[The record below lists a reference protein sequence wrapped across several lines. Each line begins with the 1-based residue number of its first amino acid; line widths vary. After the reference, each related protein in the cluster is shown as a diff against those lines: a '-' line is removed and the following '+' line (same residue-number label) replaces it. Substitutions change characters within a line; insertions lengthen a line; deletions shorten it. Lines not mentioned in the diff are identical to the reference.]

1 MHQAELKQG
10 IFESDTTAGG
20 AAPPANDRPQFP
32 FGLGRSF
39 LVPRIAS
46 SLTVSCLSCLSSL
59 WLTSSAAAPFHR
71 FTASLVGHAIVWF
84 TEYAFETASHIE
96 GSPQQKSDYSRCE
109 WHARWYLSIRI
120 YITLRTLSV
129 FPHHTLNQHI
139 HSCLFIFFSLAGL
152 VHLCT
157 FSSSHSFNSPVKQ
170 SSLLLYNFSIITIK
184 MSFRSAILAAAF
196 LATAANAH
204 VTMLEPVIYSQDKA
218 LIDTAPLT
226 PEQFPCHSQYGFDI
240 TKMNP
245 IAVGAKMQVKLK
257 GSAIHGGGSC
267 QLSVTTDMVPTK
279 DSKFKVI
286 KSFEG
291 DCPATGDATMDY
303 ELPASI
309 PNGKA
314 TFAWTWNSV
323 LSGGP
328 ELYMNC
334 APIEVSGGA
343 SDTTAFDAL
352 PDMLVANLGSA
363 TTCRSVTG
371 FPVKF
376 PNPGAV
382 LQSAGALEAK
392 LPTGDCGATG
402 TTPPASSP
410 SAPSTPSVSPVAS
423 VPSTPSM
430 SPVASAPSAPGP
442 EETEL
447 TCEPDET
454 PAPSAAPIATPAP
467 SSVVAPSPVATSTP
481 VVAPPVAST
490 APLPVD
496 PAPVTGGS
504 SCSNNGALVC
514 KSTTQFGLCNNGSIV
529 WQAVAP
535 GTTCVNG
542 AIMKR
547 SSAFKASYN
556 GRIVRSRT
564 PVAYKA

>member
-1 MHQAELKQG
+1 
-10 IFESDTTAGG
+10 
-20 AAPPANDRPQFP
+20 
-32 FGLGRSF
+32 
-39 LVPRIAS
+39 
-46 SLTVSCLSCLSSL
+46 
-59 WLTSSAAAPFHR
+59 
-71 FTASLVGHAIVWF
+71 
-84 TEYAFETASHIE
+84 
-96 GSPQQKSDYSRCE
+96 
-109 WHARWYLSIRI
+109 
-120 YITLRTLSV
+120 
-129 FPHHTLNQHI
+129 
-139 HSCLFIFFSLAGL
+139 
-152 VHLCT
+152 
-157 FSSSHSFNSPVKQ
+157 
-170 SSLLLYNFSIITIK
+170 

-196 LATAANAH
+196 LATAAKAH
-204 VTMLEPVIYSQDKA
+204 VTMQEPVIFSQDKA
-218 LIDTAPLT
+218 LIDTAPIT
-226 PEQFPCHSQYGFDI
+226 AEQYPCHSQYGFEI
-240 TKMNP
+240 TKLNS
-245 IAVGAKMQVKLK
+245 IAVGAPMKAVLK

-267 QLSVTTDMVPTK
+267 QLSVTTDTTPTK

-286 KSFEG
+286 KSWEG
-291 DCPATGDATMDY
+291 NCPMDTNA
-303 ELPASI
+303 ELEYTLPDSI
-309 PNGKA
+309 PTGKA
-314 TFAWTWNSV
+314 TFAWTWFSL

-328 ELYMNC
+328 EMYMNC
-334 APIEVSGGA
+334 APIDVTGGA
-343 SDTTAFDAL
+343 SDTTGFEAL
-352 PDMLVANLGSA
+352 PDMLIANIAS
-363 TTCRSVTG
+363 TTCKRVEG
-371 FPVKF
+371 MPIKF

-382 LQSAGALEAK
+382 LVSGGDKAAT

-430 SPVASAPSAPGP
+430 SPVASVPSAPGP
-442 EETEL
+442 QETEL

>member
-1 MHQAELKQG
+1 
-10 IFESDTTAGG
+10 
-20 AAPPANDRPQFP
+20 
-32 FGLGRSF
+32 
-39 LVPRIAS
+39 
-46 SLTVSCLSCLSSL
+46 
-59 WLTSSAAAPFHR
+59 
-71 FTASLVGHAIVWF
+71 
-84 TEYAFETASHIE
+84 
-96 GSPQQKSDYSRCE
+96 
-109 WHARWYLSIRI
+109 
-120 YITLRTLSV
+120 
-129 FPHHTLNQHI
+129 
-139 HSCLFIFFSLAGL
+139 
-152 VHLCT
+152 
-157 FSSSHSFNSPVKQ
+157 
-170 SSLLLYNFSIITIK
+170 

-218 LIDTAPLT
+218 LIDTAPLM
-226 PEQFPCHSQYGFDI
+226 PAQFPCHAQYGFEV

-245 IAVGAKMQVKLK
+245 VAVGAKMQVKLK

-267 QLSVTTDMVPTK
+267 QLSVTTDMAPTK

-291 DCPATGDATMDY
+291 NCPSEADATLDY

-314 TFAWTWNSV
+314 TFAWSWFSV

-334 APIEVSGGA
+334 APIEVTGGA

-363 TTCRSVTG
+363 TTCQSVTG
-371 FPVKF
+371 SPVKF

-382 LQSAGALEAK
+382 LASGGDKPAM

-410 SAPSTPSVSPVAS
+410 SAPSTPSMA
-423 VPSTPSM
+423 
-430 SPVASAPSAPGP
+430 PVASAPSAPPP

-467 SSVVAPSPVATSTP
+467 SSVVAPSPIATSAP
-481 VVAPPVAST
+481 AAPPVAST

-496 PAPVTGGS
+496 PPVTGGS
-504 SCSNNGALVC
+504 TCSTNGAVVC